1 MLNEKYDYDYEHAI
15 GMKKIIDLK
24 YSLTNEETLYNGIQA
39 FRNEL
44 TNQYN
49 RIMEFTTGVDIE
61 IITPLKQFLNE
72 QLKMG

>member
-24 YSLTNEETLYNGIQA
+24 YSLTSEGTLYNGIQA

-44 TNQYN
+44 ILFHYKILQ
-49 RIMEFTTGVDIE
+49 DISIFYCE
-61 IITPLKQFLNE
+61 NTF
-72 QLKMG
+72 